1 MNQLLYFLLFKSQVM
16 KSKLHLL
23 ATLLVLLVISFS
35 NHKIAAQS
43 MGISSTSITPDA
55 SSILEMRTTTKGL
68 LIPRMTTAERDL
80 INLPANG
87 LMVYNTSNSQLNLYN
102 GYTWV
107 VLVSDSTAYLSVDA
121 GSTLTT
127 SSSSDVVIADMSQTA
142 TETATYLVLFNGQV
156 TIPAANNTESINT
169 ATLASDLNLI
179 YADIMAIPATNSTHP
194 LIFGSGE
201 TLSPGVYDIAGAAS
215 IAGTLTLDGGG
226 DPDALFIIR
235 ATGAF
240 NTGAGVVVTLVNGAN
255 AKNVFWVADGAIGIG
270 ASTTIQGTLLSHGSA
285 VAIGA
290 TCTVTGRLLTTL
302 GAISFGAG
310 TLSLPTDSSDIDFRS
325 LSNFIIFTSSG
336 GIANTGASIYTG
348 DIGTNAGAITGF
360 GTATVNGTIYPSGLT
375 TTVTVVNHMTTFS
388 LYNDGVLIPNSSRTR
403 THSLNPS
410 DISLQS
416 TATVSAG
423 AVIDVRWKID
433 TQNSDNKEVSVI
445 NRILTLIK
453 VGN

>member
-1 MNQLLYFLLFKSQVM
+1 M
-16 KSKLHLL
+16 KSKLKLL
-23 ATLLVLLVISFS
+23 AVLLILLILNFS
-35 NHKIAAQS
+35 NNKIAAQS

-68 LIPRMTTAERDL
+68 LIPRMTTAERAL
-80 INLPANG
+80 ISLPANG
-87 LMVYNTSNSQLNLYN
+87 LMIYNTSTSRFNFYN
-102 GYTWV
+102 GNTWV
-107 VLVSDSTAYLSVDA
+107 IFVSDSTAYLSVDA

-127 SSSSDVVIADMSQTA
+127 SSTSDVLIADMSQTVPEA
-142 TETATYLVLFNGQV
+142 ATYLVLFNGQV
-156 TIPAANNTESINT
+156 TIPAANNIETTNT

-179 YADIMAIPATNSTHP
+179 YADIIAIPATSSTHP
-194 LIFGSGE
+194 LVFGSGE

-226 DPDALFIIR
+226 DPDALFVIR

-240 NTGAGVVVTLVNGAN
+240 NTGAGVNVNLVNGAN
-255 AKNVFWVADGAIGIG
+255 AKNIFWVADGAIGLG
-270 ASTTIQGTLLSHGSA
+270 ASTTIQGTLFSHGSA
-285 VAIGA
+285 IAVGA
-290 TCTVTGRLLTTL
+290 TCIVTGRLLTTL

-310 TLSLPTDSSDIDFRS
+310 TLSLPTDSSNIDFRS

-360 GTATVNGTIYPSGLT
+360 GTATVNGTIYQSGLT
-375 TTVTVVNHMTTFS
+375 TTVTAINHMATFS
-388 LYNDGVLIPNSSRTR
+388 LYKNGVLIPNSSRTR
-403 THSLNPS
+403 THLLNPS
-410 DISLQS
+410 DISLQG
-416 TATVSAG
+416 TATVNAG
-423 AVIDVRWKID
+423 EVIDVRWKID
-433 TQNSDNKEVSVI
+433 TQNSDSKEVSVI